1 MNNIL
6 RKLKSVLEGLSDE
19 ELDEFGLWIDNEDEI
34 QMIAIDENAI
44 SLITNAK
51 NLKIDGKDW

>member
-6 RKLKSVLEGLSDE
+6 RKLKFVLEGLSDE
-19 ELDEFGLWIDNEDEI
+19 ELDNFGLWIDNEDEI

-44 SLITNAK
+44 SLITNTK
-51 NLKIDGKDW
+51 NLKMDGKDW

>member
-19 ELDEFGLWIDNEDEI
+19 ELDNFGLWIDNEDEI

-44 SLITNAK
+44 SLITNTK

>member
-19 ELDEFGLWIDNEDEI
+19 ELDNFGLWIDNEDEI

-44 SLITNAK
+44 SLITNTK
-51 NLKIDGKDW
+51 KLKIDGEG

>member
-19 ELDEFGLWIDNEDEI
+19 ELDNFGLWIDNEDEI

>member
-1 MNNIL
+1 MDNIL

-19 ELDEFGLWIDNEDEI
+19 ELDNFGLWIDNEDEI

-44 SLITNAK
+44 SLITNIK
-51 NLKIDGKDW
+51 KLELDGKDW

>member
-19 ELDEFGLWIDNEDEI
+19 ELDNFGLWIDNEDEI

-44 SLITNAK
+44 SLITNTK
-51 NLKIDGKDW
+51 KLKIDGEGW

>member
-6 RKLKSVLEGLSDE
+6 RKLKFVLEGLSDE
-19 ELDEFGLWIDNEDEI
+19 ELDNFGLWIDNEDEI

-44 SLITNAK
+44 SLITNTK
-51 NLKIDGKDW
+51 K